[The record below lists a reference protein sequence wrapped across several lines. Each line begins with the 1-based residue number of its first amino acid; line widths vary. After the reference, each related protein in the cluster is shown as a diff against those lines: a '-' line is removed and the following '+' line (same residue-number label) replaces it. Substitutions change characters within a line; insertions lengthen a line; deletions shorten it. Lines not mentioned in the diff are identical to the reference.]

1 MIQKNILSQGFESAL
16 AQYGKFGYIPLVM
29 PTYDYECRTCGHSF
43 ETFQSMSDDS
53 LTICPECGKPQLR
66 RLISGGTG
74 VIFKGSG
81 FYVNDSRKKS
91 STSSPPASPTAAK
104 DKSTS
109 GSKNSKAKKT
119 DSSGSGSS
127 GTEKKASA

>member
-1 MIQKNILSQGFESAL
+1 
-16 AQYGKFGYIPLVM
+16 M

-91 STSSPPASPTAAK
+91 SSTSSAPSSEAAK
-104 DKSTS
+104 DKSAPVS
-109 GSKNSKAKKT
+109 QKSDSKKT